1 MKALR
6 HYFIVV
12 SLLFSLAG
20 CQTAYYGTMEKFGV
34 HKRDILVD
42 RIEEARDDQEATKE
56 QFQSALEHF
65 SAVTNFSGGE
75 LEQYYKKLN
84 AELERSEARANDVHE
99 SIKAVEEV
107 AEALFKEWE
116 LELES
121 YTSDSLRRQ
130 SSQQLTDTRVRY
142 GKLIRAMRKAELKI
156 EPVLVPFRDQVLF
169 LKHNLN
175 AQAIASLQNQ
185 LVTIESDVS
194 VLVKEMEASINE
206 ANTFIGSLK

>member
-1 MKALR
+1 MKKLYYR
-6 HYFIVV
+6 V
-12 SLLFSLAG
+12 SWLVMLGLLSG

-42 RIEEARDDQEATKE
+42 RIEDARDDQEATKE

-65 SAVTNFSGGE
+65 SSVTSFNGGE
-75 LEQYYKKLN
+75 LEDYYTKLN
-84 AELERSEARANDVHE
+84 AELERSEARANDVHA
-99 SIKAVEEV
+99 SIKAVEDV
-107 AEALFKEWE
+107 AEALFSEWE
-116 LELES
+116 VELEQYS
-121 YTSDSLRRQ
+121 SEAMRQQ
-130 SSQQLTDTRVRY
+130 SSKQLSDTRIRY
-142 GKLIRAMRKAELKI
+142 GKLIRAMRKAEQKM
-156 EPVLVPFRDQVLF
+156 EPVLVPFRDQVLY

-206 ANTFIGSLK
+206 ANAFIGTL